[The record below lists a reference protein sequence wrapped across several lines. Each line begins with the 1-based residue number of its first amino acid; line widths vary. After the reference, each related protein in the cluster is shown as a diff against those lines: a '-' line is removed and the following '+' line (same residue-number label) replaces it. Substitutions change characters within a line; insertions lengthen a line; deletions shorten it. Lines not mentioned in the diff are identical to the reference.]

1 MNVRHWIN
9 PERTMAYFGVVIE
22 VMDDG
27 KLLVQVGGRMSKDGT
42 IVYRSQLNSKYRVV
56 DPTDE
61 LLEYLLPTGP
71 SEKTLAEAASLA
83 NTMLQKK
90 KLDDEAVRSY
100 DREMRARNDNSQR
113 RRA

>member
-9 PERTMAYFGVVIE
+9 PEKTMAYFGVVTE

-27 KLLVQVGGRMSKDGT
+27 KLLVQVSGRMSKDGT
-42 IVYRSQLNSKYRVV
+42 IVYRSLLNSKYRVV

-61 LLEYLLPTGP
+61 LLEYLAPTGP
-71 SEKTLAEAASLA
+71 SEKGLNEASSLA
-83 NTMLQKK
+83 TSMLQKK
-90 KLDDEAVRSY
+90 NLDDEAVRSY
-100 DREMRARNDNSQR
+100 DREMKARTDNTQR